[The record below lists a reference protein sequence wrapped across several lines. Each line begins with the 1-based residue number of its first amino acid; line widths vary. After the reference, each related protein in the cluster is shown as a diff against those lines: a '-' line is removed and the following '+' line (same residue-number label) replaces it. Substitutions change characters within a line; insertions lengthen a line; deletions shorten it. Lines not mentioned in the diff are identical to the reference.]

1 MSRAAASLAL
11 ALGLSCA
18 GAPAPAA
25 AAPPEDPAR
34 AAPPDFAVVG
44 AALETAT
51 KRGRIED
58 GVLVVRGGRI
68 AAVGTRAEVPV
79 PEGIPVVDARGRTL
93 LPGLVDPHSHMGV
106 YSWPSVEANSDGN
119 EATDPLRPEVRA
131 VDSLNAEDPAFALA
145 RAGGVTTVMVL
156 PGSANLVG
164 GQAAVLKLR
173 DGGTVEAMRFE
184 GAPASMKMALGENP
198 KRVYGERG
206 AAPSTRMGSL
216 AVLRRAFDEARDHGE
231 ALERHQAAL
240 ARGEKD
246 ASPPARDLR
255 KEALLD
261 MLRGKYRLQVH
272 CYTRADILSLLSFA
286 DEQGLKVAALHHAL
300 EAYKCRREIAAH
312 GAAVCT
318 WADWWGFKMEARDGI
333 PQNAALCQEAGVTVC
348 VHSDSSEQ
356 VQRLWVEA
364 AKMVGAGL
372 PRAEAVKAL
381 TINPAT
387 VIGVEGR
394 IGSLEAGKDA
404 DLALFSGDP
413 FSVLTRVD
421 ATWIEGRRVF
431 ERERR

>member
-1 MSRAAASLAL
+1 MATRRPSPAGRRTPPRPRGTSARRRSSTCSGGSTASR
-11 ALGLSCA
+11 C
-18 GAPAPAA
+18 
-25 AAPPEDPAR
+25 
-34 AAPPDFAVVG
+34 
-44 AALETAT
+44 TAT
-51 KRGRIED
+51 
-58 GVLVVRGGRI
+58 
-68 AAVGTRAEVPV
+68 
-79 PEGIPVVDARGRTL
+79 
-93 LPGLVDPHSHMGV
+93 
-106 YSWPSVEANSDGN
+106 
-119 EATDPLRPEVRA
+119 
-131 VDSLNAEDPAFALA
+131 
-145 RAGGVTTVMVL
+145 
-156 PGSANLVG
+156 
-164 GQAAVLKLR
+164 
-173 DGGTVEAMRFE
+173 
-184 GAPASMKMALGENP
+184 
-198 KRVYGERG
+198 
-206 AAPSTRMGSL
+206 
-216 AVLRRAFDEARDHGE
+216 
-231 ALERHQAAL
+231 
-240 ARGEKD
+240 
-246 ASPPARDLR
+246 
-255 KEALLD
+255 
-261 MLRGKYRLQVH
+261 
-272 CYTRADILSLLSFA
+272 
-286 DEQGLKVAALHHAL
+286 
-300 EAYKCRREIAAH
+300 RREIAAH